1 MRVLKRRRAITPDHP
16 DRGISL
22 IEITVVLLIIGM
34 IVPVVYGLLSS
45 VQKDE
50 VGVSSR
56 SAAAGQAQIMDEALS
71 RQIHAA
77 AIPNGLT
84 GAIVS
89 GMPNSLEFYSSLSSI
104 SNSNGPTELN
114 ISTAKTCPT
123 CSTYNLVEQVI
134 QPGVGP
140 NYTAAGGATTTT
152 RVLGAGIVPP
162 SAAAV
167 GTDCSTTPGIFQYYT
182 TANGSPSCVVVPS
195 GGLTGSATNG
205 IDYIYVTLTTIDV
218 LRPTSSPQTT
228 FTLHLTLPN
237 VDIYDQTTTTT

>member
-1 MRVLKRRRAITPDHP
+1 MRILTRRRLNGPDHP
-16 DRGISL
+16 ERGISL

-34 IVPVVYGLLSS
+34 IVPVVYGLLSG

-50 VGVSSR
+50 VVVSSR
-56 SAAAGQAQIMDEALS
+56 SAAAGQARIIDEALS

-89 GMPNSLEFYSSLSSI
+89 AMPNSLEFYSSLSSI
-104 SNSNGPTELN
+104 GNSNGPTELN

-134 QPGVGP
+134 KPGVGP
-140 NYTAAGGATTTT
+140 NYTTAGGATTTT
-152 RVLGAGIVPP
+152 RVLGTGIVPP
-162 SAAAV
+162 SMAAV
-167 GTDCSTTPGIFQYYT
+167 GTDCSTTTPGIFQYYT
-182 TANGSPSCVVVPS
+182 NTNSCLQVPS
-195 GGLTGSATNG
+195 TGLTGSQTG
-205 IDYIYVTLTTIDV
+205 PIDDITVTITTIDV
-218 LRPTSSPQTT
+218 LRPAASPQTT
-228 FTLHLTLPN
+228 FTLHMTLPN

>member
-1 MRVLKRRRAITPDHP
+1 MRIRNGARARCPGGRDL
-16 DRGISL
+16 GISL

-34 IVPVVYGLLSS
+34 IVPVIYGLLES

-50 VGVSSR
+50 VSVSSR
-56 SAAAGQAQIMDEALS
+56 NAAAGQAQIMDEALS

-77 AIPNGLT
+77 AIPNGLS

-89 GMPNSLEFYSSLSSI
+89 AQPNSLKFYASLASIGSSK
-104 SNSNGPTELN
+104 GPAELN
-114 ISTAKTCPT
+114 ITTALTCPT
-123 CSTYNLVEQVI
+123 CSTYNLVEQI
-134 QPGVGP
+134 TQPGAGP

-152 RVLGAGIVPP
+152 RVLGVGIVPP

-182 TANGSPSCVVVPS
+182 STNSCVLIPS
-195 GGLTGSATNG
+195 AGLTGTATG
-205 IDYIYVTLTTIDV
+205 VIDDITVTLTTIDP
-218 LRPTSSPQTT
+218 LRPTSSPETT

-237 VDIYDQTTTTT
+237 VDFYDQTTTTT

>member
-1 MRVLKRRRAITPDHP
+1 MRLGKFARGSSSRNER

-34 IVPVVYGLLSS
+34 IVPVIYGLLSS

-50 VGVSSR
+50 VSVSSR
-56 SAAAGQAQIMDEALS
+56 NAAAGQAQIMDEALS

-89 GMPNSLEFYSSLSSI
+89 ATPNSLEFYSSLSSI
-104 SNSNGPTELN
+104 GNSNGPSEIN
-114 ISTAKTCPT
+114 ITTALTCTT
-123 CSTYNLVEQVI
+123 CTTYNLVEQI
-134 QPGVGP
+134 TQPGTGP
-140 NYTAAGGATTTT
+140 NYTGAGGATTTT
-152 RVLGAGIVPP
+152 RVLGNGIVPP

-182 TANGSPSCVVVPS
+182 NTNSCILIPS
-195 GGLTGSATNG
+195 GGLTGSQTG
-205 IDYIYVTLTTIDV
+205 VIDDITVTLTTIDV
-218 LRPTSSPQTT
+218 QRPTTSPQTIY
-228 FTLHLTLPN
+228 TLHLTLPN
-237 VDIYDQTTTTT
+237 VDFYDQTTTTTT